1 MASKLSSSV
10 QLSSTNE
17 NEWGKQSSRFREVR
31 LPLAEKH
38 AWFTLKL
45 TGGGHTNTGTKKQT
59 CLCFLLSD
67 ICNYT

>member
-45 TGGGHTNTGTKKQT
+45 TGGGHTNTGTKKT
-59 CLCFLLSD
+59 NMSLFFVV
-67 ICNYT
+67 